1 MKLLK
6 GALAAIL
13 AVSMTA
19 CSTQS
24 SKQEEKESKKEEP
37 IKILAP
43 MGAPSLSVLGL
54 LTVIRT

>member
-24 SKQEEKESKKEEP
+24 SKQEEKESKKR
-37 IKILAP
+37 
-43 MGAPSLSVLGL
+43 GAYQNSGAYGSTVSVRAWAL
-54 LTVIRT
+54 R